1 MVDDIDLY
9 CFLRVACHTE
19 DVAVVV
25 VVVVVVVFVVDHD
38 ESVYE

>member
-9 CFLRVACHTE
+9 CFPRVAFDT
-19 DVAVVV
+19 DAVVADDV
-25 VVVVVVVFVVDHD
+25 VVDHD

>member
-9 CFLRVACHTE
+9 CFPRVAFDMD
-19 DVAVVV
+19 DVLAD
-25 VVVVVVVFVVDHD
+25 VVDHD